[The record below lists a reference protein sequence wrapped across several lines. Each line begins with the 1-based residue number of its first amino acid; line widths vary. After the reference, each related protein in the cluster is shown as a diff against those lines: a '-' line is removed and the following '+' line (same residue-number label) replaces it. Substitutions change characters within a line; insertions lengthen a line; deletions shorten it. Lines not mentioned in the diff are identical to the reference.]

1 MMKEFK
7 RTALIVIV
15 AVIALALFMSGI
27 YETFASP
34 IQLILLKT
42 ALVSTGL
49 IVAHIARK
57 LFFGEIDWSNDDNW
71 QHFLIVLAFYV
82 IIPYCFAMGG

>member
-1 MMKEFK
+1 MKEFK
-7 RTALIVIV
+7 RTAIIAFV
-15 AVIALALFMSGI
+15 AVMALGLFMTGL

-57 LFFGEIDWSNDDNW
+57 MFFGEVQWHNDDNW
-71 QHFLIVLAFYV
+71 QHFLIVLSFYV
-82 IIPYCFAMGG
+82 VIPYCFAMGG